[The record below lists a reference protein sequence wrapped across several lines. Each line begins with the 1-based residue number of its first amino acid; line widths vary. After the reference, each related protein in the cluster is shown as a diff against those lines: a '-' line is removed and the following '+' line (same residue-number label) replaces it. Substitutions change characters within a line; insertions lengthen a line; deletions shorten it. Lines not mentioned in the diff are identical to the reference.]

1 MQLQFTLTF
10 FSFAIQNFTFIFIM
24 MKKILPLLFSI
35 FYLSFSSKASND
47 PFTGGAR
54 SLALG
59 SSFLTLSDPYSILNN
74 QAAMAFQ
81 KVISFSLY
89 SEQRYL
95 QSELGYYAGGFTLP
109 TKSGVFGLA
118 INYTGF
124 DLYNE
129 KKIGLAY
136 ALMFSPK
143 VLGSIQLDYLSTS
156 ISEYGTSSAFT
167 AELGLLLKISDQLSA
182 GAHVFNPYP
191 IKSGFGDEKIPT
203 VFQLGLSYEAG
214 KKILLITEAE
224 KDIDNPARFKAGVEY
239 KIVDALHLRGGI
251 ATHPSQYSLGVG
263 INVQQLK
270 IDFAASYHQVLGLTP
285 AVSLN
290 YIFGKK

>member
-1 MQLQFTLTF
+1 
-10 FSFAIQNFTFIFIM
+10 
-24 MKKILPLLFSI
+24 MKKIIPLLFSI
-35 FYLSFSSKASND
+35 FHFPFSSQASND

-59 SSFLTLSDPYSILNN
+59 NSSLTLSDPYSILNN

-81 KVISFSLY
+81 KIISFSLY
-89 SEQRYL
+89 AEQRYL
-95 QSELGYYAGGFTLP
+95 EKELGYYAGGFTLP

-118 INYTGF
+118 INYNGF

-129 KKIGLAY
+129 KKIGVAY
-136 ALMFSPK
+136 ARMFSQK
-143 VLGSIQLDYLSTS
+143 VSGSIQLDYLSTS

-167 AELGLLLKISDQLSA
+167 AELGLLLKISEQLSA
-182 GAHVFNPYP
+182 GAHIFNPYP

-203 VFQLGLSYEAG
+203 VFKLGLSYEAG

-224 KDIDNPARFKAGVEY
+224 KDIDNPARFKAGIEY

-251 ATHPSQYSLGVG
+251 ATHPSQYSFGVG
-263 INVQQLK
+263 INVKDLR
-270 IDFAASYHQVLGLTP
+270 IDLAASYHEILGVTP
-285 AVSLN
+285 ALSLN